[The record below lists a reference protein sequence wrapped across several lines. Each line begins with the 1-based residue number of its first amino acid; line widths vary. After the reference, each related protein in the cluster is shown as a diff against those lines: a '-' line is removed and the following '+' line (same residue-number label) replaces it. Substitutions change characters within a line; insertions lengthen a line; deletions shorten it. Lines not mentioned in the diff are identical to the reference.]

1 MRIFVDA
8 NVLFSAARSAGAIRT
23 LMQLVQSTGHAL
35 AADAYVVAEARRNLE
50 AKAGADALVYL
61 ESLLAQMEVRQVT
74 HAEVAHEQSL
84 VGWLP
89 EKDRPVLLA
98 AMAMHCDV
106 LLTGDRTHFGAGYGK
121 TFAEVTVYAPAHL
134 ARVLWSPPN

>member
-23 LMQLVQSTGHAL
+23 LLLMLQSTGHAL

-50 AKAGADALVYL
+50 AKAGADALAYL
-61 ESLLAQMEVRQVT
+61 EDLLGHIEVRQVSY
-74 HAEVAHEQSL
+74 ADGAQEESL
-84 VGWLP
+84 VRWLP

-98 AMAMHCDV
+98 AMAMQCDV

-121 TFAEVTVYAPAHL
+121 TFAGVMVYAPAQL
-134 ARVLWSPPN
+134 ARVLWVDS

>member
-23 LMQLVQSTGHAL
+23 LLQMLQSTGHAL
-35 AADAYVVAEARRNLE
+35 AADTYVVTEARRNLE
-50 AKAGADALVYL
+50 AKASADTQIYL
-61 ESLLAQMEVRQVT
+61 QGLLAQMEVRQVSY
-74 HAEVAHEQSL
+74 AEVAHEQSL
-84 VGWLP
+84 VRWLP

-98 AMAMHCDV
+98 AMAMQCDV

-121 TFAEVTVYAPAHL
+121 TFAGVMVYAPAQL
-134 ARVLWSPPN
+134 ARVLWSLPN

>member
-23 LMQLVQSTGHAL
+23 LLQMLQSTGHAL

-50 AKAGADALVYL
+50 AKAGADALAYL
-61 ESLLAQMEVRQVT
+61 EDLLGHIEVRQVSY
-74 HAEVAHEQSL
+74 ADGAQEESL
-84 VGWLP
+84 VRWLP

-98 AMAMHCDV
+98 AMAMQCDV

-121 TFAEVTVYAPAHL
+121 TFAGVTVYAPAQL
-134 ARVLWSPPN
+134 VRVLWSPRD

>member
-23 LMQLVQSTGHAL
+23 LMQMVQSTGHAL

-61 ESLLAQMEVRQVT
+61 QGLLAQVDVRQVSYAEAA
-74 HAEVAHEQSL
+74 HAHSL

-98 AMAMHCDV
+98 AVAMHCDV

-121 TFAEVTVYAPAHL
+121 TFAGVTVYAPAQL
-134 ARVLWSPPN
+134 ARLLWASPD

>member
-1 MRIFVDA
+1 MRIFADA

-23 LMQLVQSTGHAL
+23 LLQMLQSEGHAL
-35 AADAYVVAEARRNLE
+35 AADAYVVAEACRNLQS
-50 AKAGADALVYL
+50 KASADALTFL
-61 ESLLAQMEVRQVT
+61 EDLLGQIEVRQVIY
-74 HAEVAHEQSL
+74 AEVAHEQSL

-98 AMAMHCDV
+98 AMAMRCDV

-121 TFAEVTVYAPAHL
+121 TFAGVTVYAPAQL
-134 ARVLWSPPN
+134 ARVLWVDR

>member
-23 LMQLVQSTGHAL
+23 LLQMLQSTGHAL

-50 AKAGADALVYL
+50 AKASADAQIYL
-61 ESLLAQMEVRQVT
+61 QGLLAQMEVRQVSY
-74 HAEVAHEQSL
+74 AEVAHEQSL
-84 VGWLP
+84 VRWLP

-98 AMAMHCDV
+98 AMAMQCDV

-121 TFAEVTVYAPAHL
+121 TFAGVMVYAPAQL
-134 ARVLWSPPN
+134 VRVLWSPRD

>member
-8 NVLFSAARSAGAIRT
+8 NVLFSAARSSGAIRT
-23 LMQLVQSTGHAL
+23 LLQMLQSTGHAL

-50 AKAGADALVYL
+50 AKAGADALAYL
-61 ESLLAQMEVRQVT
+61 EDLLGHIEVRQVSY
-74 HAEVAHEQSL
+74 ADGAQEESL
-84 VGWLP
+84 VRWLP

-98 AMAMHCDV
+98 AMAMQCDV

-121 TFAEVTVYAPAHL
+121 TFAGVTVYAPAQL
-134 ARVLWSPPN
+134 ARVLWVDS

>member
-8 NVLFSAARSAGAIRT
+8 NVLFSAARSSGAIRT
-23 LMQLVQSTGHAL
+23 LLQMLQSKGHAL

-50 AKAGADALVYL
+50 AKAGADALAYL
-61 ESLLAQMEVRQVT
+61 EDLLGHIEVRQVSY
-74 HAEVAHEQSL
+74 ADGAQEESL
-84 VGWLP
+84 VRWLP

-98 AMAMHCDV
+98 AMAMQCDV

-121 TFAEVTVYAPAHL
+121 TFAGVMVYAPAQL
-134 ARVLWSPPN
+134 ARVLWSPRN

>member
-23 LMQLVQSTGHAL
+23 LLQALQSEGHAL

-50 AKAGADALVYL
+50 AKASADAQIYL
-61 ESLLAQMEVRQVT
+61 QGLLAQMEVRQVSY
-74 HAEVAHEQSL
+74 AEVAHEQSL

-98 AMAMHCDV
+98 AMAMQCDV
-106 LLTGDRTHFGAGYGK
+106 LLTGDRTHFGEGYGK
-121 TFAEVTVYAPAHL
+121 TFAGVMVYAPAQL
-134 ARVLWSPPN
+134 ARVVWVDS

>member
-23 LMQLVQSTGHAL
+23 LMQMVQSTGHAL

-61 ESLLAQMEVRQVT
+61 ESLLAQMDVRQVSY
-74 HAEVAHEQSL
+74 AEVAYEQSL

-121 TFAEVTVYAPAHL
+121 TFAGVTVYAPAHL

>member
-23 LMQLVQSTGHAL
+23 LLQMLQSTGHAL
-35 AADAYVVAEARRNLE
+35 AVDAYVVTEARRNVE
-50 AKAGADALVYL
+50 AKASADAQIYL
-61 ESLLAQMEVRQVT
+61 QGLLAQMEVRQVSY
-74 HAEVAHEQSL
+74 AEVAHAHSL
-84 VGWLP
+84 GGWLP

-98 AMAMHCDV
+98 AMAMQCDV

-121 TFAEVTVYAPAHL
+121 TFAGVTVYAPAQL
-134 ARVLWSPPN
+134 VRVLWSPRD

>member
-23 LMQLVQSTGHAL
+23 LLQMLQSTGHAL

-50 AKAGADALVYL
+50 AKASADAQIYL
-61 ESLLAQMEVRQVT
+61 QGRLAQMEVRQVSY
-74 HAEVAHEQSL
+74 AEVAHEQSL
-84 VGWLP
+84 VRWLP

-98 AMAMHCDV
+98 AMAMQCDV

-121 TFAEVTVYAPAHL
+121 TFAGVMVYAPAQL
-134 ARVLWSPPN
+134 ARVLWVDS

>member
-23 LMQLVQSTGHAL
+23 LLQMLQSTGHAL

-50 AKAGADALVYL
+50 AKAGAEALAYL
-61 ESLLAQMEVRQVT
+61 EDLLGHIEVRQVSY
-74 HAEVAHEQSL
+74 ADGAQEESL
-84 VGWLP
+84 VRWLP

-98 AMAMHCDV
+98 AMAMQCDV

-121 TFAEVTVYAPAHL
+121 TFAGVMVYAPAQL
-134 ARVLWSPPN
+134 ARVLWVDS

>member
-23 LMQLVQSTGHAL
+23 LLQMLQSTGHAL
-35 AADAYVVAEARRNLE
+35 AADTYVVTEARRNLE
-50 AKAGADALVYL
+50 AKASADTQIYL
-61 ESLLAQMEVRQVT
+61 QGLLAQMEVRQVSY
-74 HAEVAHEQSL
+74 AEVAHEQSL
-84 VGWLP
+84 VRWLP

-98 AMAMHCDV
+98 AMAMQCDV

-121 TFAEVTVYAPAHL
+121 TFGGVMVYAPAQL
-134 ARVLWSPPN
+134 ARVLWSLPN

>member
-23 LMQLVQSTGHAL
+23 LLQMLQSEGHAL
-35 AADAYVVAEARRNLE
+35 AADAYVVAEARRNLQS
-50 AKAGADALVYL
+50 KASADALAFL
-61 ESLLAQMEVRQVT
+61 EDLLGQIEVRQVIY
-74 HAEVAHEQSL
+74 AEVTHEQSL

-98 AMAMHCDV
+98 AMAMRCDV

-121 TFAEVTVYAPAHL
+121 TFAGVTVYAPGQL
-134 ARVLWSPPN
+134 ARVLWVDR

>member
-23 LMQLVQSTGHAL
+23 LMQMVQSSGHAL

-50 AKAGADALVYL
+50 AKAGVDALGYL
-61 ESLLAQMEVRQVT
+61 QSLMAQMEVRQVSYT
-74 HAEVAHEQSL
+74 EIAQQESL
-84 VGWLP
+84 ARWLP

-98 AMAMHCDV
+98 AMAMQCDV

-121 TFAEVTVYAPAHL
+121 TFAGVTVYAPAQL
-134 ARVLWSPPN
+134 VRVLWSRRN

>member
-23 LMQLVQSTGHAL
+23 LLQALQSEGHAL

-50 AKAGADALVYL
+50 AKAGAEALGYL
-61 ESLLAQMEVRQVT
+61 EGLMAQIEIRQISYTDTAQEESLAR
-74 HAEVAHEQSL
+74 
-84 VGWLP
+84 WLP

-98 AMAMHCDV
+98 AMAMACDV

-121 TFAEVTVYAPAHL
+121 TFAGVTVYAPAQL
-134 ARVLWSPPN
+134 ARVLWASPD

>member
-23 LMQLVQSTGHAL
+23 LLQMLQSTGHAL
-35 AADAYVVAEARRNLE
+35 AADAYVVTEARRNLE
-50 AKAGADALVYL
+50 AKAGADAQIYL
-61 ESLLAQMEVRQVT
+61 QGLLAQMEVRQVSY
-74 HAEVAHEQSL
+74 AEVAHGQSL

-98 AMAMHCDV
+98 AMAMQCDV

-121 TFAEVTVYAPAHL
+121 TFAGVMVYVPAQL
-134 ARVLWSPPN
+134 ARELWASPD

>member
-23 LMQLVQSTGHAL
+23 LLQALQSEGHAL

-50 AKAGADALVYL
+50 AKAGADAPVYL
-61 ESLLAQMEVRQVT
+61 QGLLAQMDVRQLSY
-74 HAEVAHEQSL
+74 AEVAHAHSL

-98 AMAMHCDV
+98 AMAMQCDV

-121 TFAEVTVYAPAHL
+121 TFAGVTVYAPAQL
-134 ARVLWSPPN
+134 ARVLWVGP

>member
-23 LMQLVQSTGHAL
+23 LLQMLQSTGHAL
-35 AADAYVVAEARRNLE
+35 AADAYVVTEARRNLE
-50 AKAGADALVYL
+50 AKASADTQIYL
-61 ESLLAQMEVRQVT
+61 QGLLAQMEVRQVSY
-74 HAEVAHEQSL
+74 AEVAHEQSL
-84 VGWLP
+84 VRWLP

-98 AMAMHCDV
+98 AMAMQCDV

-121 TFAEVTVYAPAHL
+121 TFAGVMVYAPAQL
-134 ARVLWSPPN
+134 ARVLWSLPN

>member
-23 LMQLVQSTGHAL
+23 LMQMVQSTGHAL

-61 ESLLAQMEVRQVT
+61 ESLLAQMDVRQVSY
-74 HAEVAHEQSL
+74 AEVAYEQSL

-121 TFAEVTVYAPAHL
+121 TFAGVTVYAPAQL
-134 ARVLWSPPN
+134 ARLLWASPD

>member
-23 LMQLVQSTGHAL
+23 LLQALQSEGHAL
-35 AADAYVVAEARRNLE
+35 AADAYVVAEARRNLD
-50 AKAGADALVYL
+50 AKASADAITYL
-61 ESLLAQMEVRQVT
+61 DGLLAQIEVRQVSY
-74 HAEVAHEQSL
+74 AEVAHEESL

-98 AMAMHCDV
+98 AMAMRCDV
-106 LLTGDRTHFGAGYGK
+106 LLTGDRTHFGTAYGK
-121 TFAEVTVYAPAHL
+121 TFAGVTVYAPAQL
-134 ARVLWSPPN
+134 ARVLWVDS

>member
-1 MRIFVDA
+1 MRIFADA

-23 LMQLVQSTGHAL
+23 LLQMLQSDGHAL
-35 AADAYVVAEARRNLE
+35 AADAYVVAEARRNLQS
-50 AKAGADALVYL
+50 KASADALTFL
-61 ESLLAQMEVRQVT
+61 EDLLGQIKVRKVIY
-74 HAEVAHEQSL
+74 AEVAHEQSL

-98 AMAMHCDV
+98 AMAMRCDV

-121 TFAEVTVYAPAHL
+121 TFAGVTVYAPAQL
-134 ARVLWSPPN
+134 ARVLWVDR

>member
-23 LMQLVQSTGHAL
+23 LLQMLQSEGHAL
-35 AADAYVVAEARRNLE
+35 AADAYVVAEARRNLQTT
-50 AKAGADALVYL
+50 ASADALAFL
-61 ESLLAQMEVRQVT
+61 EDLLGQIEVRQVSY
-74 HAEVAHEQSL
+74 AEVAHEQSL

-98 AMAMHCDV
+98 AIAMQCDV
-106 LLTGDRTHFGAGYGK
+106 LLTGDRTHFGEGYGK
-121 TFAEVTVYAPAHL
+121 TFAGVTVYAPAQL
-134 ARVLWSPPN
+134 ARVVWVDS

>member
-23 LMQLVQSTGHAL
+23 LMQMVQSTGHAL

-50 AKAGADALVYL
+50 AKAGADALLYL
-61 ESLLAQMEVRQVT
+61 ESLLAQMEVCQLSY
-74 HAEVAHEQSL
+74 AEVAHEQSL

-89 EKDRPVLLA
+89 EKDQPVLLA
-98 AMAMHCDV
+98 AMAMQCDV

-121 TFAEVTVYAPAHL
+121 TFAGVTLYAPTHL
-134 ARVLWSPPN
+134 ARMLWLPPN

>member
-8 NVLFSAARSAGAIRT
+8 NVLFSAARSSGAIRT
-23 LMQLVQSTGHAL
+23 LLHMLQSTGHAL

-50 AKAGADALVYL
+50 AKAGADALAYL
-61 ESLLAQMEVRQVT
+61 EDLLGHIEVRQVSY
-74 HAEVAHEQSL
+74 ADGAQEESL
-84 VGWLP
+84 VRWLP

-98 AMAMHCDV
+98 AMAMQCDV

-121 TFAEVTVYAPAHL
+121 TFAGVMVYAPAQL
-134 ARVLWSPPN
+134 ARVLWVDS